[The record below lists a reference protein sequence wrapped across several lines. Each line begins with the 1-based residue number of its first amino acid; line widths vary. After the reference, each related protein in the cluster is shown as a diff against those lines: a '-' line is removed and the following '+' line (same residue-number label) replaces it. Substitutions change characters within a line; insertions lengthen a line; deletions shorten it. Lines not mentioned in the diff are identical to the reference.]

1 MGIVRMG
8 VPTELVSQL
17 AIQFDVKNFVETG
30 TYYGDTA
37 IWASKNFENVTTI
50 EYSQELY
57 NQTKIK
63 CQNIVNIN
71 FLFGDSR
78 IQLDKLIASLD
89 SPAIFWLDAH
99 WSGGLTY
106 GENDQCPLLEEINI
120 INNSQFEHFI
130 LIDDA
135 RLFTSTPQP
144 PQRID
149 QWPNISETVDALRLK
164 SSDKYIVII
173 EDVIIAVPAFA
184 KSLLANY
191 CQNVNAKAWE
201 EYGKLHSKSNFQK
214 GLELLSIDMKIRFK
228 SLESKIKNRI
238 LK

>member
-8 VPTELVSQL
+8 VPTELASQL
-17 AIQFDVKNFVETG
+17 AIQFDIKHFVETG

-37 IWASKNFENVTTI
+37 IWASKNFENVLTI
-50 EYSQELY
+50 EYSKKLY
-57 NQTKIK
+57 DHTRIK
-63 CQNIVNIN
+63 YQNIDNIN

-78 IQLDKLIASLD
+78 TQLNKLIASLD
-89 SPAIFWLDAH
+89 STAFFWLDAH

-135 RLFTSTPQP
+135 RLFTSAPQP

-149 QWPNISETVDALRLK
+149 QWPNISEIVDALRSK

-173 EDVIIAVPAFA
+173 EDVIIAVPNFA

-191 CQNVNAKAWE
+191 CQSVNAKAWE
-201 EYGKLHSKSNFQK
+201 EYGKSYSKSNLQK
-214 GLELLSIDMKIRFK
+214 GVELIFLDMKIRFK
-228 SLESKIKNRI
+228 SLASKIKNRV

>member
-17 AIQFDVKNFVETG
+17 TIQFDVKNFVETG

-37 IWASKNFENVTTI
+37 IWASKYFENVLTI
-50 EYSQELY
+50 EYSKELY
-57 NQTKIK
+57 DHTRIK
-63 CQNIVNIN
+63 YQNIDNIN

-78 IQLDKLIASLD
+78 TQLNKLITSLD

-135 RLFTSTPQP
+135 RLFTSAPQP

-149 QWPNISETVDALRLK
+149 QWPNVSEIVDALRSK

-173 EDVIIAVPAFA
+173 EDVIIAVPKFA
-184 KSLLANY
+184 KPSLASY
-191 CQNVNAKAWE
+191 CQNVNTKAWE
-201 EYGKLHSKSNFQK
+201 EYGELHSKSNLQK
-214 GLELLSIDMKIRFK
+214 GLELIFLDMKIRLK
-228 SLESKIKNRI
+228 SLTSKIKNRV

>member
-17 AIQFDVKNFVETG
+17 ATQFAVKNFVETG

-37 IWASKNFENVTTI
+37 IWASKNFENVLTI
-50 EYSQELY
+50 EYSKELY
-57 NQTKIK
+57 EHTRIK
-63 CQNIVNIN
+63 YQNIDNII

-78 IQLDKLIASLD
+78 SQLSELIASLD

-106 GENDQCPLLEEINI
+106 GENDQCPLLEEINL

-135 RLFTSTPQP
+135 RLFTSAPQP

-149 QWPNISETVDALRLK
+149 QWPDISEIVDALRSK
-164 SSDKYIVII
+164 YSDKYIVII
-173 EDVIIAVPAFA
+173 EDVIITVPSFA

-201 EYGKLHSKSNFQK
+201 KYGKLHSKSNLQK
-214 GLELLSIDMKIRFK
+214 GLELIFLDVKTSFK
-228 SLESKIKNRI
+228 SLASKIKNRV